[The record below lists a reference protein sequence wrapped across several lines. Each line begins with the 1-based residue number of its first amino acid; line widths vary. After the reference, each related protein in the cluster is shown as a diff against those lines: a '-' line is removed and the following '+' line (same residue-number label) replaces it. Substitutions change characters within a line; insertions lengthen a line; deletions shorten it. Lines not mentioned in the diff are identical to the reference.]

1 MIPCLMVSTTHLWW
15 FGEWFQIHPRSHG
28 ILWIPWSGNFQ
39 VPRPDIHFELVGP
52 VEDLPEIRPF
62 DPRFF
67 MPVRTWTKDGKE
79 PKFPL
84 NDTIYDIY
92 KLNFNRIYIYM
103 YIIYTCI
110 YKMDSIHI
118 YIYIEMI
125 LEMGTAVMYWRV
137 IPREPGGLKPWKIR
151 DFFFWKIQSM
161 NIMELNN

>member
-118 YIYIEMI
+118 YIYRNDIRNGNSCNV
-125 LEMGTAVMYWRV
+125 LESNSTGTWRLEALKN
-137 IPREPGGLKPWKIR
+137 PRLLFLEDTIYEHHGT
-151 DFFFWKIQSM
+151 
-161 NIMELNN
+161 E